1 MKDEERIRC
10 PVHDL
15 IGFKRSR
22 DEDVLLWNLIQT
34 EPMQR
39 LRRIKQLG
47 FCEFVYP
54 GATHSRF
61 SHVLGAMHMARRM
74 LDVLAK
80 NQRLGEHENFTLD
93 RRATLAA
100 ALLHDIGHGP
110 YSHVFEEISDHFEL
124 AQDHETYTLELL
136 DIPEIK
142 DELVKFGVYE
152 QTRRFF
158 TEEPGYSVFNAII
171 SSQMDCDRLDFLCRD
186 RHHTGIRSDAIDLEW
201 LFDSLRIEKIPVD
214 DAGIATEYSFVFSEK
229 GKTVAEEFVITYMKM
244 YQNVYFHKTTRAVQ
258 YLVRD
263 MLIEVLS
270 EHTNRPERLA
280 EKY

>member
-1 MKDEERIRC
+1 MKNEERIRC

-15 IGFKRSR
+15 ISFKRSR

-34 EPMQR
+34 QPMQR

-61 SHVLGAMHMARRM
+61 SHALGAMHMARRM

-80 NQRLGEHENFTLD
+80 NQSLGEGENFVLD

-100 ALLHDIGHGP
+100 ALLHDVGHGP
-110 YSHVFEEISDHFEL
+110 YSHVFEEISDHFDL
-124 AQDHETYTLELL
+124 GRDHETYTLELL
-136 DIPEIK
+136 DVPEIK
-142 DELVKFGVYE
+142 DDLVKFDVYE
-152 QTRRFF
+152 QTRKFF
-158 TEEPGYSVFNAII
+158 TEEPGYNIFNAII

-201 LFDSLRIEKIPVD
+201 LFDSLRIEKVPVGPVPCQGHAD
-214 DAGIATEYSFVFSEK
+214 
-229 GKTVAEEFVITYMKM
+229 
-244 YQNVYFHKTTRAVQ
+244 
-258 YLVRD
+258 
-263 MLIEVLS
+263 
-270 EHTNRPERLA
+270 
-280 EKY
+280 